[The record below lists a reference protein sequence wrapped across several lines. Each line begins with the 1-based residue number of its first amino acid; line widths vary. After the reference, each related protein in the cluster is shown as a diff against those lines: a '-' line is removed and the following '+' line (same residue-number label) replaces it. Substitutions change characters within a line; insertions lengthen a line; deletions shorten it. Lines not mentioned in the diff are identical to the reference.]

1 MAIMITLL
9 SGLAGLI
16 IAIVALIG
24 YGATW
29 TEALAIYLVS
39 ATLPVVLL
47 MTATYLNILFKNTFA
62 QSDAP
67 VEAQR
72 IR

>member
-9 SGLAGLI
+9 SGLAGLVV
-16 IAIVALIG
+16 ALVALIG
-24 YGATW
+24 YGVSW
-29 TEALAIYLVS
+29 SEALTIYLVS
-39 ATLPVVLL
+39 ATLPVALL
-47 MTATYLNILFKNTFA
+47 MAAAYLNILVRNTFA
-62 QSDAP
+62 ESDTS